1 MKKYILPFLFL
12 IVANFSFAQSE
23 TIIDSYSESVK
34 QCLINNGT
42 RDYYSNVVDEMFTML
57 QKQYA
62 DKNVPESVW
71 TDLKVIKTE
80 TLDELS
86 QMVVSAYRGHYTQ
99 DDLNKMNQMFTTE
112 TGKKMFTNP
121 GSLTEADKF
130 VVNDFYNSEVGQK
143 IIGSQESMNK
153 IMSQISEMWSSDL
166 YQSVVSKLE
175 EKGY

>member
-23 TIIDSYSESVK
+23 TVIDPYSESVK

-42 RDYYSNVVDEMFTML
+42 RDYYSNVVDEMFAML

-62 DKNVPESVW
+62 DKNVPESLW
-71 TDLKVIKTE
+71 TELKGIKTE

-121 GSLTEADKF
+121 GSLTEAEKF
-130 VVNDFYNSEVGQK
+130 KVNDFYNSEVGQK

-153 IMSQISEMWSSDL
+153 IMSQVSEMWSSDL